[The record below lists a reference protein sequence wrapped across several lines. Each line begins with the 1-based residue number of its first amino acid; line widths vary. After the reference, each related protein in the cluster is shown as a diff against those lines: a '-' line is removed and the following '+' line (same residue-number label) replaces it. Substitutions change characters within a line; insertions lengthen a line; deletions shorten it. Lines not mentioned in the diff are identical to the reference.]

1 MLRAASTLVRA
12 RPRAQVTG
20 WPEARAVRASQAA
33 GTAAWLLTP
42 VSIAALVLA
51 GPASVTALLLAGPA
65 SIAALLSAG
74 PASIAALLSAGPAS
88 VTALLLAGP
97 ASIPIR
103 LRTMTAR
110 RAMSRVPAFRAGREG
125 LRRIV
130 VPGHVL
136 VAATSRAA
144 AGICCVRRAGV
155 RRAGLI
161 RARPR

>member
-42 VSIAALVLA
+42 VSIAALLLA
-51 GPASVTALLLAGPA
+51 GPASVTALVL
-65 SIAALLSAG
+65 AG

>member
-42 VSIAALVLA
+42 VSIAAL
-51 GPASVTALLLAGPA
+51 LL
-65 SIAALLSAG
+65 
-74 PASIAALLSAGPAS
+74 AGPAS

>member
-74 PASIAALLSAGPAS
+74 PASIAALL
-88 VTALLLAGP
+88 LAGP